1 MKNDISLKPTTG
13 SKNDSFVGVKITDNK
28 VVFHYPEAC
37 NFPEAD
43 SSGNIIDEKGAY
55 KKILKIIKTL
65 CLTKKSSSNDVINT
79 RSDSEYET
87 PILSMLWLINDYLTY
102 HQYINREKNF
112 LKDTKGKISWKKTM
126 RQIPFVQDTR
136 AVYPV
141 VFSVHYLQKDDIIVD
156 IYKYCVSD
164 AINKIGWIYNL
175 HLDDYLKSKKYKFN
189 ESTKKMFLGVLRIE
203 LNKTFEDVKKIR
215 LKHMINVIKGLD
227 SEALETNQYVLGVDS
242 YEYVFEAMLRN
253 MLSDV
258 ERIKDFYPSAEWYVI
273 QDDQT
278 KNSSNLRPDI
288 VMLDKNNKK
297 AYILDAKYYRY
308 GITAQ
313 RSDLPDS
320 TSIQKQITYSE
331 YLKNSEYLNKKL
343 KGYSVYSAFVMPYNK
358 SKNSFNIYKNLA
370 IVGIA
375 TAPWDNSDAK
385 SKSINNKV
393 IGLLIDLE
401 YLIDNWS
408 LYNLDAVET
417 LSNLIIQATRLNKFN
432 KDEINDINNEAN
444 K

>member
-13 SKNDSFVGVKITDNK
+13 SKNDFFVGVKITDNK

-164 AINKIGWIYNL
+164 AINKIGWIY
-175 HLDDYLKSKKYKFN
+175 
-189 ESTKKMFLGVLRIE
+189 T
-203 LNKTFEDVKKIR
+203 
-215 LKHMINVIKGLD
+215 
-227 SEALETNQYVLGVDS
+227 TNQIT
-242 YEYVFEAMLRN
+242 N
-253 MLSDV
+253 
-258 ERIKDFYPSAEWYVI
+258 KC
-273 QDDQT
+273 
-278 KNSSNLRPDI
+278 SN
-288 VMLDKNNKK
+288 
-297 AYILDAKYYRY
+297 
-308 GITAQ
+308 
-313 RSDLPDS
+313 
-320 TSIQKQITYSE
+320 
-331 YLKNSEYLNKKL
+331 
-343 KGYSVYSAFVMPYNK
+343 
-358 SKNSFNIYKNLA
+358 
-370 IVGIA
+370 
-375 TAPWDNSDAK
+375 
-385 SKSINNKV
+385 
-393 IGLLIDLE
+393 
-401 YLIDNWS
+401 
-408 LYNLDAVET
+408 
-417 LSNLIIQATRLNKFN
+417 
-432 KDEINDINNEAN
+432 
-444 K
+444 